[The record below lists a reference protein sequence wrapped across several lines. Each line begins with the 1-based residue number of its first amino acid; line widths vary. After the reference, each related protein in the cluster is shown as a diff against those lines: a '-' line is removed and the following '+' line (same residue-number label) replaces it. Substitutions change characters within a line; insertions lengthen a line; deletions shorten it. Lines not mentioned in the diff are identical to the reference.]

1 MICLRDNRF
10 DSFARKLERADFF
23 SAVPVAFDGLEQQH
37 ITKDAAQVWEIFDRY
52 DGKTLS
58 DLQKFSNGKLITL
71 GHIKNDDPAFFTIS
85 NIAFDNEGKDVPK
98 SFYLNTSNL
107 MGVLRLRHPDNETSI
122 QMEIHSRFD
131 KDNRQLFLNYL
142 LSKVF
147 QVDFMDLVSAGSNR
161 LWDILVAI
169 MFIQRLKEAVP
180 IGLYKEYMQFEKN
193 DLNFRGRLDLPRHL
207 RQNFPLNDKI
217 AYSYREITFDNPLN
231 HLLRSALEMIRKKW
245 PSLLY
250 NDPDIRDLITALI
263 CATPTWNH
271 SSIRDILRM
280 PICKEVLR
288 HPFFAEYYEE
298 SRVLAVMILQEE
310 GLSVYDA
317 AESEV
322 SGIVFDGTWLWEEYI
337 STILSPL
344 GFLHANYDTKVGKIK
359 LFNEAGIVG
368 MDDIY
373 PDFYSEARKIV
384 LDTKYKND
392 KESREDIFQL
402 LSYTFIT
409 GAEKCGLIYPPQE
422 KERTHSNI
430 TINQKFND
438 KKVAKWQS
446 FAFDAIP
453 GNKDIIA
460 FMQEQENRLAKYIEN
475 NGEENAL

>member
-1 MICLRDNRF
+1 
-10 DSFARKLERADFF
+10 
-23 SAVPVAFDGLEQQH
+23 
-37 ITKDAAQVWEIFDRY
+37 
-52 DGKTLS
+52 
-58 DLQKFSNGKLITL
+58 
-71 GHIKNDDPAFFTIS
+71 
-85 NIAFDNEGKDVPK
+85 
-98 SFYLNTSNL
+98 
-107 MGVLRLRHPDNETSI
+107 
-122 QMEIHSRFD
+122 
-131 KDNRQLFLNYL
+131 
-142 LSKVF
+142 
-147 QVDFMDLVSAGSNR
+147 
-161 LWDILVAI
+161 
-169 MFIQRLKEAVP
+169 
-180 IGLYKEYMQFEKN
+180 
-193 DLNFRGRLDLPRHL
+193 
-207 RQNFPLNDKI
+207 
-217 AYSYREITFDNPLN
+217 
-231 HLLRSALEMIRKKW
+231 
-245 PSLLY
+245 
-250 NDPDIRDLITALI
+250 
-263 CATPTWNH
+263 
-271 SSIRDILRM
+271 
-280 PICKEVLR
+280 
-288 HPFFAEYYEE
+288 
-298 SRVLAVMILQEE
+298 MILQEE

-322 SGIVFDGTWLWEEYI
+322 SGVVFDGAWLWEEYI

-438 KKVAKWQS
+438 KKVAIWQS
-446 FAFDAIP
+446 FAFDALP